1 MICEQKRKKMRI
13 KNFPPPAAKDLRL
26 GAETEFGG
34 LQNILWA
41 AE

>member
-1 MICEQKRKKMRI
+1 MGI
-13 KNFPPPAAKDLRL
+13 KNFPPPVAKDLRQR
-26 GAETEFGG
+26 AETEFGG